1 MDIFAS
7 KFYKTSPRKDKI
19 LAAMNDP
26 VNLELVTQLKSYLDP
41 EDAKELRDNQPSVK
55 SVEPSHDDNSTGST
69 SSAPPPLNEHSGS
82 PSPMTDEILDD
93 FDEGEPTALD
103 DPALDDQE
111 TKIDKP
117 DIEDVE
123 EVEPVASAT
132 STDVD
137 PKIKA
142 TPSSSI
148 IISDIKDALSDNS
161 IENVSRVAVR
171 HGNEAWIYF
180 EDDVNLNSV
189 MDSVIDVLEDKS
201 SSDNYSSMQ
210 FNRLARSNNA
220 IVFEFTSVSPIK
232 TVDEVD
238 IDVNTTR
245 EE

>member
-41 EDAKELRDNQPSVK
+41 EDAKELKDNQPSVK
-55 SVEPSHDDNSTGST
+55 SVEPSHDDNSTRST

-93 FDEGEPTALD
+93 FDGGGPTALD
-103 DPALDDQE
+103 DEE
-111 TKIDKP
+111 TKIDEP
-117 DIEDVE
+117 DIEDIE
-123 EVEPVASAT
+123 EGEPVASAT
-132 STDVD
+132 NTDVD
-137 PKIKA
+137 PEIKV
-142 TPSSSI
+142 TPSSSVI
-148 IISDIKDALSDNS
+148 IADIKDALSDNS

>member
-41 EDAKELRDNQPSVK
+41 EDAKELKDNQPSVK

-93 FDEGEPTALD
+93 SDTGEPTALD
-103 DPALDDQE
+103 DEE
-111 TKIDKP
+111 TKIDEP
-117 DIEDVE
+117 DIEDIE
-123 EVEPVASAT
+123 EGEPVASAT
-132 STDVD
+132 NTDVD
-137 PKIKA
+137 PEIKA

>member
-41 EDAKELRDNQPSVK
+41 EDAKELKDNQPSVK
-55 SVEPSHDDNSTGST
+55 SVEPSHDDNSAGST

-103 DPALDDQE
+103 DEE
-111 TKIDKP
+111 TKIDEP
-117 DIEDVE
+117 GIEDIEE
-123 EVEPVASAT
+123 GEPVASAT

-137 PKIKA
+137 PEIKA

>member
-41 EDAKELRDNQPSVK
+41 EDAKELKDNQPSVK
-55 SVEPSHDDNSTGST
+55 SVEPSNDDNSTEST
-69 SSAPPPLNEHSGS
+69 SSAPSPLDEYSRS
-82 PSPMTDEILDD
+82 PSPMTDEVIDD
-93 FDEGEPTALD
+93 FAEGEPTALD
-103 DPALDDQE
+103 DEEAELDE
-111 TKIDKP
+111 PIIE
-117 DIEDVE
+117 DIEDDETVD
-123 EVEPVASAT
+123 SAT
-132 STDVD
+132 SIEAEPETKV
-137 PKIKA
+137 I
-142 TPSSSI
+142 PSSSL
-148 IISDIKDALSDNS
+148 IISDIKDSLSDNS

-238 IDVNTTR
+238 IDVNTT
-245 EE
+245 

>member
-41 EDAKELRDNQPSVK
+41 EDTKELKDNQSSVK
-55 SVEPSHDDNSTGST
+55 SVELSHDDNSTGST

-93 FDEGEPTALD
+93 FGTGEPTALD
-103 DPALDDQE
+103 DEE
-111 TKIDKP
+111 TKIDEP
-117 DIEDVE
+117 GIEDIEE
-123 EVEPVASAT
+123 GEPVASAT
-132 STDVD
+132 STDVG
-137 PKIKA
+137 PEIKA

-148 IISDIKDALSDNS
+148 IIADIKDALSDNS